1 VDHPG
6 EWLIEVSSSFKI
18 GSVTISIADIFTALI
33 VFVVGLI
40 FVRWLQRGLADR
52 VLPETRMER
61 GLQHSVAAGFGYI
74 GITLAGVV
82 AISVGGLDLSNLA
95 LIAGALSV
103 GIGFG
108 LQNVVN
114 NFVSGIIL
122 LIERPI
128 KVGDWVVVGANEGT
142 VKRIRVRATEIETF
156 RRASVIIPNSEL
168 LSTAV
173 MNWTHTDRL
182 GRVEV
187 PVGVAYGSD
196 PERVRQILL
205 EVAAANSQIAHRPP
219 PFVMFKDFGD
229 SALVFELRCYL
240 YDIGQIIVVSTDL
253 RFAIDKAFRERGIQ
267 IPFPQ
272 RDLHIK
278 DIENLSVAASHVD
291 QDPRAA
297 TNAQPTPG
305 KVDPKGS
312 G

>member
-1 VDHPG
+1 MAGTEKGVNTAQPTFSTCFG
-6 EWLIEVSSSFKI
+6 KPFMTRRPEV
-18 GSVTISIADIFTALI
+18 
-33 VFVVGLI
+33 
-40 FVRWLQRGLADR
+40 
-52 VLPETRMER
+52 
-61 GLQHSVAAGFGYI
+61 Y
-74 GITLAGVV
+74 
-82 AISVGGLDLSNLA
+82 
-95 LIAGALSV
+95 GALLRDKIARHGSHCW
-103 GIGFG
+103 
-108 LQNVVN
+108 LVN
-114 NFVSGIIL
+114 TGWTGGAYGTGA
-122 LIERPI
+122 RMPI
-128 KVGDWVVVGANEGT
+128 KAT
-142 VKRIRVRATEIETF
+142 RA
-156 RRASVIIPNSEL
+156 L
-168 LSTAV
+168 LSAALSGAL
-173 MNWTHTDRL
+173 NIHNR

-291 QDPRAA
+291 QDPGAA
-297 TNAQPTPG
+297 TNAQPTSSAAGDSPPTPG